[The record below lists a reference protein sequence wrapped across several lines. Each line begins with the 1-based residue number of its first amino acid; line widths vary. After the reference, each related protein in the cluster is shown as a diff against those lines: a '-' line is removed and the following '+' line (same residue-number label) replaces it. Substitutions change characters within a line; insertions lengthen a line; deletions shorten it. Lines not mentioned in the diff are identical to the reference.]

1 MRHAVLPVLAATSL
15 LTCCAAAAAA
25 AGDTP
30 HMYRPLF
37 FYVVMEII
45 ELLCWAILAC
55 CGFKRYSILVRICC
69 MPPLECST
77 LGNSSRRCFRLQCMY
92 IYLHASSLGSL
103 LLIALHCCLAF
114 VR

>member
-1 MRHAVLPVLAATSL
+1 MHANAVSCPDRAATLRLALLGVCVATLLTATSAAAVLLLMLCSAA
-15 LTCCAAAAAA
+15 AAAAAA

-55 CGFKRYSILVRICC
+55 CGFKRYSILVRIVC
-69 MPPLECST
+69 T
-77 LGNSSRRCFRLQCMY
+77 L
-92 IYLHASSLGSL
+92 
-103 LLIALHCCLAF
+103 
-114 VR
+114 